1 MSVEYDL
8 TDLRTKLR
16 HANENWRA
24 LRLWLEK
31 EKAEY
36 ESMRLYGSTEV
47 IELVLEQ
54 MSEADGP

>member
-24 LRLWLEK
+24 LKQWLENQ
-31 EKAEY
+31 KAAY
-36 ESMRLYGSTEV
+36 EVQMRFKTADV
-47 IELVLEQ
+47 IQSVLDV
-54 MSEADGP
+54 MSEDGL